1 MPFNKQSFVN
11 EESECNKYEDF
22 PIDSRMFLKRKT
34 KSKSVELKTN
44 GSSDLIVNKK
54 ENQTC
59 KVSLKTARKECSANL
74 DCEPSMEEV
83 NKRAKLFLLFHKV

>member
-44 GSSDLIVNKK
+44 GSSDF
-54 ENQTC
+54 
-59 KVSLKTARKECSANL
+59 LKPLSQLFSSIEKIKL
-74 DCEPSMEEV
+74 
-83 NKRAKLFLLFHKV
+83 RALALK